1 MKQKSEHPYLEN
13 VLLEIFRG
21 CELTVYNTVETS
33 KVIKPVNTRKK
44 LPGIWKDTTS
54 GYRFSIPIGKKYVLI
69 TFHLS
74 FQYQSVTII

>member
-44 LPGIWKDTTS
+44 LPGI
-54 GYRFSIPIGKKYVLI
+54 
-69 TFHLS
+69 
-74 FQYQSVTII
+74 